1 MKLIP
6 ILAFVVS
13 LSLLLR
19 VAKSEDT
26 VVRDTLLE
34 FLSKLSNNKSF
45 SVPGSG
51 WNASSD
57 PCRGGWRGITCD
69 RLRVQRIDLDGFDL
83 GGVFDPRTLCG
94 EHSLS
99 ESLLIINVA
108 RNGIHGEN
116 LDAIKNCYKLTHLDI
131 SSNRISGQLPGSISE
146 LKNLQSLD
154 VSHNE
159 ISGPLPDL
167 SQMHALTVF
176 RAEEN
181 EYSGSIPELDFS
193 NFIEFNVS
201 HNLLSGRIPWWA
213 RGLPLSSFLYNL
225 ELCGPPLP
233 ESCPL
238 VAEAESAPE
247 APPPPLFSPP
257 DKHLKKGLTNNQILM
272 YIGYVLIGCVVLF
285 LILIW
290 LRKRGKKARREA
302 VEADNHR
309 VAAVDDSMMKPSF
322 STVELKAGEVSK
334 ADYSTASAE
343 SGVVS
348 SSSLIVLTSPEANG
362 LRFEDL
368 LKAPA
373 ELLGRGNHGS
383 VYKVVCGVQGM
394 TLAVKRI
401 KDWPI
406 SSGEFRQRM
415 RRLNQVKHHSVMPAI
430 AYYISGQEKL
440 LVYEYHHNGS
450 LFRHIHSKGNDLIPA
465 FFGFLFQCRLL
476 PRPIFTTLFLSLFCF
491 LLQETK
497 TDRHWIGAAGSRWP
511 LQ

>member
-6 ILAFVVS
+6 ILVS

-26 VVRDTLLE
+26 LVRDTLLE
-34 FLSKLSNNKSF
+34 FLSKLSNNKSI
-45 SVPGSG
+45 SVAGSG

-57 PCRGGWRGITCD
+57 PCGGGWRGITCD
-69 RLRVQRIDLDGFDL
+69 RVRVQRIDLHGFDL

-99 ESLLIINVA
+99 ESLSIINVA
-108 RNGIHGEN
+108 KNGIHGEN
-116 LDAIKNCYKLTHLDI
+116 LDAIKNCYKLSHLDM
-131 SSNRISGQLPGSISE
+131 SWNRISGQLPSSISE

-159 ISGPLPDL
+159 ISGSLPDL
-167 SQMHALTVF
+167 SQMHALSVF
-176 RAEEN
+176 RAQEN
-181 EYSGSIPELDFS
+181 DFSGPIPELNFS
-193 NFIEFNVS
+193 NFMEFNVS
-201 HNLLSGRIPWWA
+201 HNFLSGPIPWWA
-213 RGLPLSSFLYNL
+213 HGLPLSSFLYNL

-233 ESCPL
+233 DSCPG
-238 VAEAESAPE
+238 VAAAESAPE
-247 APPPPLFSPP
+247 APPPPFSPP

-290 LRKRGKKARREA
+290 LRKRGKKARLEA
-302 VEADNHR
+302 EDADNHR

-343 SGVVS
+343 SGAVS

-383 VYKVVCGVQGM
+383 VYKVVCGAQGM

-406 SSGEFRQRM
+406 SSSEFRQRM
-415 RRLNQVKHHSVMPAI
+415 RRLNQVKHRNVMPAI

-450 LFRHIHSKGNDLIPA
+450 LFRHIHSNGNDLIPT
-465 FFGFLFQCRLL
+465 FFGFLFPCTLL
-476 PRPIFTTLFLSLFCF
+476 PRPIFTTLNLPLFCF

-497 TDRHWIGAAGSRWP
+497 TDRHWIGAAASRWL